1 MSSFV
6 EKLFDS
12 FSGSGE
18 NKHQQQQQ
26 QQESSYGGQQQN
38 YGGQQQQPQVP
49 YPWVARW
56 EDREQRYIYINEQT
70 GERSFTPPGQNQG
83 YGGGEQRG
91 EYGYQ
96 QNQSQNQYSSGG
108 SYGQQ
113 QQSQYG
119 GGYGQQQ
126 NEYSSE
132 NREEKKSH
140 SNAAAWG
147 VGGAA
152 LGLGAGALLM
162 HEGEDI
168 SKPPERTSRKRSPQL
183 TQTPQP

>member
-1 MSSFV
+1 MSGFV

-12 FSGSGE
+12 FSGGD
-18 NKHQQQQQ
+18 KHNQQQQQ
-26 QQESSYGGQQQN
+26 QSSYSGQPQQN
-38 YGGQQQQPQVP
+38 YGGGQPQVP

-70 GERSFTPPGQNQG
+70 GERSWTPPGQG
-83 YGGGEQRG
+83 YGGEQRG
-91 EYGYQ
+91 DHGYQ
-96 QNQSQNQYSSGG
+96 QNQNQYSQGG
-108 SYGQQ
+108 YGQQ
-113 QQSQYG
+113 QGQYG

-126 NEYSSE
+126 NQYASE
-132 NREEKKSH
+132 ERQEKKGHGS
-140 SNAAAWG
+140 AAAWG

-168 SKPPERTSRKRSPQL
+168 S
-183 TQTPQP
+183 TPLPHSTLP

>member
-1 MSSFV
+1 MSGFV

-12 FSGSGE
+12 FSGGGE
-18 NKHQQQQQ
+18 NKQQQQQ
-26 QQESSYGGQQQN
+26 QQSSYNGQQQN

-83 YGGGEQRG
+83 YSGGEQRG

-96 QNQSQNQYSSGG
+96 QNQYSS
-108 SYGQQ
+108 
-113 QQSQYG
+113 G

-126 NEYSSE
+126 QGQYGGGYNQQQGQYSSE
-132 NREEKKSH
+132 NHEEKKSH

-168 SKPPERTSRKRSPQL
+168 SKSSHPNPPKK
-183 TQTPQP
+183 TPKKFQH